1 MTLELVQASLCN
13 AMVLVQASLYSAM
26 LVSAKQFSSLPGAR
40 WRTSLRPPMKTSARS
55 RFLCMIFL
63 AVSSPCDH
71 IYVCNRSF
79 CTSVHLYDD
88 VGYLLLLLWCL
99 CVHRVYG
106 VYVLIKCLCCLSP
119 CVGYVSVTLVPAFVS
134 LL

>member
-13 AMVLVQASLYSAM
+13 AMVLVQASLYNAM
-26 LVSAKQFSSLPGAR
+26 LVRAKQFSSLPGAR
-40 WRTSLRPPMKTSARS
+40 WRTSLRPRMKTSARS

-63 AVSSPCDH
+63 AVSSRDH

-119 CVGYVSVTLVPAFVS
+119 CVSYVSVTLVPAFVS